1 MRYVLLFVAA
11 MAVIG
16 AITPS
21 ALKRQ
26 STPED
31 EAERTTAEPSAYSM
45 AEARK
50 PKATTVSAPAGRKV
64 RIEADRAGHYRT
76 ELKFNGRRIEGLID
90 TGATVVAIN
99 KSTARK
105 IGLPVASLDFRY
117 EVSTAN
123 GKAKAAAA
131 IIDTIDIGRIR
142 LANVEAMVLDDRALG
157 GTLIGMSVLKRLSRY
172 QVEDQVLVLE
182 Q

>member
-1 MRYVLLFVAA
+1 MV
-11 MAVIG
+11 VIG
-16 AITPS
+16 AITPG

-26 STPED
+26 STPEG
-31 EAERTTAEPSAYSM
+31 ETARTASEPSAYM
-45 AEARK
+45 AAT
-50 PKATTVSAPAGRKV
+50 PKAKPTTVSAPTGRKV
-64 RIEADRAGHYRT
+64 RIEADKAGHYRA

-142 LANVEAMVLDDRALG
+142 LDNVEAMVLDDRALG

>member
-1 MRYVLLFVAA
+1 MRYVLFLAGLAVVAA
-11 MAVIG
+11 V
-16 AITPS
+16 TPS

-26 STPED
+26 STPEG
-31 EAERTTAEPSAYSM
+31 EAARQTSQPSAYSVS
-45 AEARK
+45 AAPK
-50 PKATTVSAPAGRKV
+50 PKPTTVSAPAGRKV
-64 RIEADRAGHYRT
+64 RIEADRSGHYRT

-131 IIDTIDIGRIR
+131 IIETIDIGRIH
-142 LANVEAMVLDDRALG
+142 LDNVEAMVLDDRALG

-172 QVEDQVLVLE
+172 QVVDQVLLLE

>member
-1 MRYVLLFVAA
+1 MV
-11 MAVIG
+11 VIG

-26 STPED
+26 STPEN
-31 EAERTTAEPSAYSM
+31 EATRTAPERSAYGMS
-45 AEARK
+45 ATAKAK
-50 PKATTVSAPAGRKV
+50 PTTVSAPTGRKV
-64 RIEADRAGHYRT
+64 RIEADKTGHYRA

-105 IGLPVASLDFRY
+105 IGLPVASLDFKY

-123 GKAKAAAA
+123 GKAKAAVAM
-131 IIDTIDIGRIR
+131 IETIDIGRIR
-142 LANVEAMVLDDRALG
+142 LDNVEAMVLDDRALS